1 MKYAQRALRC
11 KFMSA
16 LLYLGVLG
24 TVVPSVTVIPTS
36 FPLSSFRH
44 GGPGALAAELSLDVR
59 RMWLRNCGRD
69 DRLVADRGREVID
82 VSVICIRLMAMEV
95 KITTPVRRRMPPT
108 HSRLV
113 QARHPFLDEG
123 LMDLLLGLPLHC
135 IADLRQAPGLGDK
148 RILRQ
153 ALVRLG
159 EPRVEAGVCNS
170 GTSTCTCIQKHL
182 SDSAL
187 DYATMP
193 W

>member
-1 MKYAQRALRC
+1 
-11 KFMSA
+11 
-16 LLYLGVLG
+16 
-24 TVVPSVTVIPTS
+24 
-36 FPLSSFRH
+36 
-44 GGPGALAAELSLDVR
+44 
-59 RMWLRNCGRD
+59 MWLRNCGRD

-159 EPRVEAGVCNS
+159 EPRVEAGVCVS
-170 GTSTCTCIQKHL
+170 VAQVLAHV
-182 SDSAL
+182 
-187 DYATMP
+187 
-193 W
+193 